1 MYVYYP
7 SQKSYKIILMCI
19 LLVVLIIESYYAS
32 QIIDVDLL
40 EIGVR

>member
-1 MYVYYP
+1 MYYP
-7 SQKSYKIILMCI
+7 SQKSYIILMCI
-19 LLVVLIIESYYAS
+19 LLVVLIESCYAS